1 MIYLSSLSDYSPK
14 SQAVLRRRTYGS
26 GPKLLIAANHR
37 HATVMVAPITPGAK
51 PLRELAGNLLRV
63 VIRALQR
70 SVGDK
75 AQPRVEGEI
84 DDLRTMNP

>member
-1 MIYLSSLSDYSPK
+1 MDR
-14 SQAVLRRRTYGS
+14 A
-26 GPKLLIAANHR
+26 PKLLIAANHR

-70 SVGDK
+70 SIGDK